1 METGKRVGSYVVE
14 EAVGRGGM
22 GVVYRGRHA
31 TLPRAVA
38 IKSISPRG
46 THDLRRMRHRFE
58 REAFVQAQLDHPGI
72 VKIYDYVVAEQTYF
86 IVMEFVEGRSLAQL
100 IADERGPLDC
110 DRALDLFEQILT
122 AVAYA
127 HTFVYRDEHGAEH
140 RGLVHRDLKPANIM
154 IAPGDRIKVTDFG
167 IVKLVGAAATDTSN
181 IVYGSPRYVSPEQ
194 AAGEP
199 LDQRSDIYSLG
210 VILYEMLA
218 GETPFG
224 GRRGEGEARPSR
236 TAILRAHREEPPRPP
251 SELNPAVTHEVER
264 VVLRA
269 LEKKPERRFGSAN
282 DFLRAL
288 GRARGREV
296 EAVAI
301 AAPGATAALG
311 AAGTATLGSTTDEL
325 LQDAYHT
332 QPIESA
338 ECAACGAEVTSDG
351 EACRACGH
359 VPTAD
364 AAVSP
369 ATDRLTRAE
378 ATARQARRG
387 LKLLAISSV
396 LLLLLA
402 ALVAFVRLRGFDAR
416 PAAQEET
423 PAPTATPSP
432 SPAAV
437 GPVQKLAARVAVDS
451 SFDGYNTRP
460 LVDGVTDVREIA
472 SLRYNQGNWV
482 SAERPTEHWVEFDFG
497 RPARVTAVYVY
508 WGFDRDRYMPS
519 RVAELQTPDGDG
531 GWRTHARLTPGGHY
545 DRTAFDFEPF
555 TAARLRVLQP
565 AQKGPPN
572 RPFVMWVRELEV
584 FGSQEN

>member
-1 METGKRVGSYVVE
+1 MESGKRVGSYVVE

-46 THDLRRMRHRFE
+46 THDLRRLRHRFE

-86 IVMEFVEGRSLAQL
+86 IVMEFVEGRSLARL
-100 IADERGPLDC
+100 IADERGPLDA
-110 DRALDLFEQILT
+110 DRALDLFEQILE
-122 AVAYA
+122 AVSYA
-127 HTFVYRDEHGAEH
+127 HAFTYRDERGETHH
-140 RGLVHRDLKPANIM
+140 GLVHRDLKPANIM
-154 IAPGDRIKVTDFG
+154 VAPGDRVKVTDFG

-224 GRRGEGEARPSR
+224 GRRGEGGAGPSR
-236 TAILRAHREEPPRPP
+236 TDILRAHREEPPRPP
-251 SELNPAVTHEVER
+251 SELNPAVTPEVER

-269 LEKKPERRFGSAN
+269 LEKKPERRFGSAA

-288 GRARGREV
+288 RRARGREA
-296 EAVAI
+296 EGAD
-301 AAPGATAALG
+301 AAPARPATTVLG
-311 AAGTATLGSTTDEL
+311 AAGTTTLGTTTDEL

-332 QPIESA
+332 QPIDGA
-338 ECAACGAEVTSDG
+338 ECPECGAEVTSDG
-351 EACRACGH
+351 GACRACGH
-359 VPTAD
+359 ELRPASVA
-364 AAVSP
+364 SP
-369 ATDRLTRAE
+369 ATERLARAE
-378 ATARQARRG
+378 MTARQARRG
-387 LKLLAISSV
+387 LKLFGISAA
-396 LLLLLA
+396 LLVLLA

-416 PAAQEET
+416 PEAAPPPE
-423 PAPTATPSP
+423 PTATPAP
-432 SPAAV
+432 PPPAAG
-437 GPVQKLAARVAVDS
+437 GPVAKLDARVSVDS
-451 SFDGYNTRP
+451 TYDGYNTRP
-460 LVDGVTDVREIA
+460 LTDGVTDVREIGA
-472 SLRYNQGNWV
+472 MRYNQGNWA
-482 SAERPTEHWVEFDFG
+482 SAEEPAEHWVEFDFG

-519 RVAELQTPDGDG
+519 RVAELQIPDGAG
-531 GWRTHARLTPGGHY
+531 GWRTLARLEPGGHY
-545 DRTAFDFEPF
+545 DRTAFEFEPVS
-555 TAARLRVLQP
+555 APRLRVLQP
-565 AQKGPPN
+565 AQQGPAN

-584 FGSQEN
+584 FGSTE